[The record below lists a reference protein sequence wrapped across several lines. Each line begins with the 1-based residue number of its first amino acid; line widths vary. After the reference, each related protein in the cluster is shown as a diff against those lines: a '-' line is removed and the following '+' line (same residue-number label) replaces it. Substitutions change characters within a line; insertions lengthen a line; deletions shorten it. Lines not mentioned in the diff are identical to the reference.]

1 MTTKY
6 NFNLE
11 YKELLLNLALSGLDK
26 KIDSLRDLSSM
37 GEAIVDTTWKKEKY
51 EGYIRKELALLEQI
65 KFDGYL
71 YLLYELSNYAKSTN
85 IFFEA
90 YGSIQNSLV
99 AYLLGI
105 VSNYE
110 FVSSGEFINFTPF
123 SKEPIVNIVCQS
135 DRKYELIDFV
145 NHKYSHLIKEV
156 NENIEFAEPLKI
168 SFFDFDIGVK
178 TALTKNEAIFLGLKV
193 HEVDI
198 NFSIEHSRLTKQNE
212 IVLGFDSIGLG
223 SVLVNKIL
231 YERNENGSFKD
242 FNDFSKRVNTEL
254 FSTEQLILLQNIVE

>member
-6 NFNLE
+6 NFNLDDNG
-11 YKELLLNLALSGLDK
+11 LLLSLALSGLDK

-37 GEAIVDTTWKKEKY
+37 GEQITDSSWKKEKY
-51 EGYIRKELALLEQI
+51 EGYVRKELALLEQI

-85 IFFEA
+85 IFCEF

-105 VSNYE
+105 VSHYE

-123 SKEPIVNIVCQS
+123 TKEPMVNIVSQS
-135 DRKYELIDFV
+135 DRKYELIDFI
-145 NHKYSHLIKEV
+145 NHKYSHLIKSTD
-156 NENIEFAEPLKI
+156 ENIEFVEPLKI
-168 SFFDFDIGVK
+168 SFFDLDVGIK
-178 TALTKNEAIFLGLKV
+178 TALTKDEAISLGLKV

-198 NFSIEHSRLTKQNE
+198 NFSIEHSILTKQNE

-223 SVLVNKIL
+223 SILVNKIL
-231 YERNENGSFKD
+231 YERKENGLFKD
-242 FNDFSKRVNTEL
+242 FNDFSKRVNTEH
-254 FSTEQLILLQNIVE
+254 FSIEQLMLLQNIVE